1 MHQWSYSAVLCHH
14 GYSTLQFLWEILPHL
29 LQDLPMA
36 CAQLWKWEG
45 AKARHALQC
54 MQNQLWSGEAHWVP
68 ECAEDLGQALFVTE
82 EAPIVPALYH
92 GQPKQKRSV
101 LACRGSTAHSVFKFT
116 GRRILTA
123 LMEKRYLKNGCILDS
138 WWVLLLQLPVLLPS
152 NWALSVIYHIFT
164 LFHAIGPFLFAVGW
178 LW

>member
-1 MHQWSYSAVLCHH
+1 
-14 GYSTLQFLWEILPHL
+14 
-29 LQDLPMA
+29 
-36 CAQLWKWEG
+36 
-45 AKARHALQC
+45 
-54 MQNQLWSGEAHWVP
+54 
-68 ECAEDLGQALFVTE
+68 
-82 EAPIVPALYH
+82 
-92 GQPKQKRSV
+92 
-101 LACRGSTAHSVFKFT
+101 VFKFT